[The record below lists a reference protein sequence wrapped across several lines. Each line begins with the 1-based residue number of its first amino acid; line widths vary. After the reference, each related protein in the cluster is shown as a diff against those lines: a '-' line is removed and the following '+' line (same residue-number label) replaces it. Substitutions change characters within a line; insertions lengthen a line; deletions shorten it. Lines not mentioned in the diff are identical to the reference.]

1 MGKYHC
7 NIASC
12 KDTSV
17 RYLSHNV
24 VKAGCS
30 FVCHEKKMM
39 LWTGSDASVVDA
51 VGEFEA
57 QRFLQTCGCLQMS
70 VLASKCHGRFQSQ
83 DLIVMQ
89 VPSF

>member
-1 MGKYHC
+1 MTLSMGKYHC
-7 NIASC
+7 SIA
-12 KDTSV
+12 SV

-57 QRFLQTCGCLQMS
+57 QRFSCRRAVAYKCL
-70 VLASKCHGRFQSQ
+70 F
-83 DLIVMQ
+83 
-89 VPSF
+89 

>member
-7 NIASC
+7 NIA
-12 KDTSV
+12 SV

-30 FVCHEKKMM
+30 FVCHEKKKMM